1 MSMAKANVTLSLVDP
16 CPDVGERFS
25 HDQLEAAFRAVQ
37 RTDNWKMPQ
46 HGVWISASRLLVTK
60 IAVSYFTGSQ
70 AEELT
75 RRGDQI
81 QIRFAGYYEC
91 IGS

>member
-1 MSMAKANVTLSLVDP
+1 MSMAKAITLSLVDP

-25 HDQLEAAFRAVQ
+25 HDQLETAFRAVQ
-37 RTDNWKMPQ
+37 PAGNWKMPQ

-70 AEELT
+70 VEEVK
-75 RRGDQI
+75 RKGDRI
-81 QIRFAGYYEC
+81 CIRFAGYYEC